1 MNIKATPTEFELHS
15 ADCELVAKLSM
26 FDEECSTIE
35 IRSVVSPETWPELSA
50 AILEALKQ
58 MHPEV
63 EK

>member
-1 MNIKATPTEFELHS
+1 MNIKATPTEFELYS
-15 ADCELVAKLSM
+15 ADGELVAKLSM
-26 FDEECSTIE
+26 FDEGCSAVE
-35 IRSVVSPETWPELSA
+35 IRSVVSPDTWPELSA